1 MSSRRFRY
9 LALAGLCGWLLQ
21 ANAESDVD
29 VETETGENGQACQ
42 DYQYQRKDLAE
53 QRESR
58 LVFDAFEEHQG
69 KTIRKIRY
77 ESRAIFDESIPEE
90 NNWLYRGLN
99 KLHINTREPV
109 VAGQLLFLEGE
120 PLNNRLIKESERLLR
135 SRNYLTSAY
144 IVPDVICPDYI
155 DILVVTRDSWVTE
168 PELSFSHE
176 GGESRSGFGIKDG
189 NFLGTGDAISIG
201 YSRDIERTSVNYE
214 YRTPHL
220 FQTRLAARIY
230 YAEKSDGEDRALKL
244 EQPFYALN
252 TPWAA
257 GIETQNLSE
266 VNVIREGGE
275 DINEYRHR
283 ISFQEVYGGLAAI
296 SNEEVTLR
304 LLAGLT
310 RQEDSFFENELSFQP
325 LPENREANYGWLG
338 VTYIDTDFA
347 TYKNLNQIQRTE
359 DLPLGTDFQ
368 LRLGFGSE
376 SMGNESDL
384 VRYVARYNRVV
395 GVGNHH
401 VMQLSAHASGY
412 QFGSDLQED
421 TGTLG
426 VDASYNLFRDD
437 QNRWYMRVRYDQGW
451 NLLQHEELTVG
462 AVSGLRGY
470 PIDYQRGKH
479 RYVFNLERRYFSNL
493 HVFNIVRLGAV
504 AYIDAGRS
512 WGLESDGQN
521 NGHLSNFGV
530 GLRMSSSKTKVGNVL
545 HLDIAKPLAEK
556 NSVDDYQ
563 FLIKAEGRF

>member
-1 MSSRRFRY
+1 MSSRRFHC
-9 LALAGLCGWLLQ
+9 LALAGVLGWVMQ
-21 ANAESDVD
+21 ANAESDVE
-29 VETETGENGQACQ
+29 VETAAGENGHACRE
-42 DYQYQRKDLAE
+42 YQYERKELAE

-69 KTIRKIRY
+69 KTIRRIRY
-77 ESRAIFDESIPEE
+77 ESRSIFDESIPEE
-90 NNWLYRGLN
+90 NNWLYRSLN
-99 KLHINTREPV
+99 QLHINTREPV
-109 VAGQLLFLEGE
+109 VAGQLLFSEGE
-120 PLNNRLIKESERLLR
+120 SLNNRLIKESERLLR

-144 IVPDVICPDYI
+144 IVPEVICPDYI

-201 YSRDIERTSVNYE
+201 YSRDVERTSVNYE

-230 YAEKSDGEDRALKL
+230 YAQKSDGEDRALKL

-257 GIETQNLSE
+257 GIETQQLSE
-266 VNVIREGGE
+266 VNSIREGGE

-283 ISFQEVYGGLAAI
+283 ISFQEAYGGLAAI
-296 SNEEVTLR
+296 ANEEVTLR

-310 RQEDSFFENELSFQP
+310 RQEDRFFENEYTFQE
-325 LPENREANYGWLG
+325 LPQNRKANYGWLG
-338 VTYIDTDFA
+338 MSFIDTDFA

-359 DLPLGTDFQ
+359 DLALGTNIQ
-368 LRLGFGSE
+368 LRLGYGDE
-376 SMGNESDL
+376 SMGNDYDL
-384 VRYVARYNRVV
+384 VRYFARYNRVV

-401 VMQLSAHASGY
+401 VMQLSAHTSGY
-412 QFGSDLQED
+412 QFGDDAQDDS
-421 TGTLG
+421 GTVGL
-426 VDASYNLFRDD
+426 DFSYNLFRDD
-437 QNRWYMRVRYDQGW
+437 QNRWYTRVRYDQGW

-470 PIDYQRGKH
+470 PIDFQRGKH
-479 RYVFNLERRYFSNL
+479 RYVFNLERRYFSDL
-493 HVFNIVRLGAV
+493 HIFNIIRLGGV
-504 AYIDAGRS
+504 AYLDAGRA
-512 WGLESDGQN
+512 WGLESEGQS

-556 NSVDDYQ
+556 SSVDDFQ
-563 FLIKAEGRF
+563 FLVKVEGRF

>member
-9 LALAGLCGWLLQ
+9 LVLAGLCGWFMQ
-21 ANAESDVD
+21 ANAESDVE
-29 VETETGENGQACQ
+29 VETATGENGQACR

-69 KTIRKIRY
+69 KTIRNVRY

-99 KLHINTREPV
+99 KLHINTRESV

-120 PLNNRLIKESERLLR
+120 LLNNRLIKESERLLR

-155 DILVVTRDSWVTE
+155 DILVVTRDAWVTE

-201 YSRDIERTSVNYE
+201 YSRDIERTSAYYE
-214 YRTPHL
+214 YQTPHL

-244 EQPFYALN
+244 EQPFYSLS

-257 GIETQNLSE
+257 GVETQNLSE

-296 SNEEVTLR
+296 ANEEVTLR

-310 RQEDSFFENELSFQP
+310 QQEDSFFENELSFQP
-325 LPENREANYGWLG
+325 VPEDREANYGWLG
-338 VTYIDTDFA
+338 LSYLNTDFA

-359 DLPLGTDFQ
+359 DLALGTDFQ
-368 LRLGFGSE
+368 LRLGYGNE
-376 SMGNESDL
+376 SMGNDYDL
-384 VRYVARYNRVV
+384 VRYSAHYNRVV

-401 VMQLSAHASGY
+401 VMQFSAYARGY
-412 QFGSDLQED
+412 QFGSDFQDD

-426 VDASYNLFRDD
+426 LDFSYNLFRDD
-437 QNRWYMRVRYDQGW
+437 QNRWYARARYDQGW

-479 RYVFNLERRYFSNL
+479 RYVFNLERRYFSDL
-493 HVFNIVRLGAV
+493 HIFNIVRMGAV
-504 AYIDAGRS
+504 AYIDAGRA
-512 WGLESDGQN
+512 WGLESDGHSN
-521 NGHLSNFGV
+521 EHLSNFGV

-545 HLDIAKPLAEK
+545 HLDVAKPLAEK
-556 NSVDDYQ
+556 NNVDDYQ